1 MFAQH
6 HVLWNVFNGNLQDTN
21 KTLVRVRVRV
31 RYVCFSVHELV

>member
-21 KTLVRVRVRV
+21 KTVVRVRV
-31 RYVCFSVHELV
+31 RYVCFSVRELV